1 MSKLASPGMSS
12 VFVIAEAGM
21 NHDGSLGNAIRMAE
35 VAAECG
41 ADAVK
46 FQLHDA
52 AAESTRD
59 APSPPY
65 FSGESRWDYFRRTAF
80 TDEQW
85 ATLKEACDRV
95 QIEFVC
101 SAFSVEAVERLEQLA
116 VRRYKIG
123 SGEVTNLELVRR
135 VAATGKPV
143 LLTSGMSSWQE
154 LDTAVEAAGNDVIV
168 LQCTSSYPTPPE
180 RVGLNVL
187 EELRERYGKPVGLS
201 DHTIGN
207 YAAFAA
213 VTLGAV
219 VVEKHFT
226 LSKFMYGPDAAFA
239 MEPDELEDLVEGI
252 RDIETMLANPVDKD
266 DLEPVAEMK
275 LVFEKSVVTVAEIP
289 AGAVIAREMVA
300 AKKPGTGIPA
310 ARLDEVVGRTAR
322 VDLPADTVLTEDA
335 LA

>member
-1 MSKLASPGMSS
+1 MP
-12 VFVIAEAGM
+12 VTIVAEAGM
-21 NHDGSLGNAIRMAE
+21 THDGSLGNAIRLAE

-65 FSGESRWDYFRRTAF
+65 FRHESRWEYFQRTAF

-85 ATLKEACDRV
+85 ATLKRACEAAGV
-95 QIEFVC
+95 EFMC
-101 SAFSVEAVERLEQLA
+101 SVFSVEAVDRLERLGVA
-116 VRRYKIG
+116 RYKIG
-123 SGEVTNLELVRR
+123 SGEVSNVDLVAR
-135 VAATGKPV
+135 VAETRKPV
-143 LLTSGMSSWQE
+143 LLTSGMSSWAE
-154 LDTAVEAAGNDVIV
+154 LDAAVAAAGDDVTV

-187 EELRERYGKPVGLS
+187 AELRERYGRPVGLS
-201 DHTIGN
+201 DHTLDN

-213 VTLGAV
+213 VALGATA
-219 VVEKHFT
+219 VEKHLT
-226 LSKFMYGPDAAFA
+226 LSRDLYGPDARFAAEPAAFR
-239 MEPDELEDLVEGI
+239 DLVAGI
-252 RDIETMLANPVDKD
+252 RAIETMLANPVDKD
-266 DLEPVAEMK
+266 DLAGLEEMK
-275 LVFEKSVVTVAEIP
+275 RVFEKSVVSVADIP
-289 AGAVIAREMVA
+289 AGATIERAWLA

-310 ARLDEVVGRTAR
+310 ARLGDVVGRRAK
-322 VDLPADTVLTEDA
+322 VDIAADTVLTEDV